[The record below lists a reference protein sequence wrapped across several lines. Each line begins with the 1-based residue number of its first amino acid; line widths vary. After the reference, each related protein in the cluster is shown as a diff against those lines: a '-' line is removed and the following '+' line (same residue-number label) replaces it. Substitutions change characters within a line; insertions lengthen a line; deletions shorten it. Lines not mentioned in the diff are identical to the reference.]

1 MSKNPIKVMSSMLT
15 GRIYA
20 GRVNPKNQMF
30 IGEKD
35 DVTDTAVS
43 AVAQHLLKEEM
54 CLQFEVAGKIYRL
67 EVSEIQEQQDQIA
80 ELKKELKE
88 WKSKSLAARVLCET
102 AGALLDGYA
111 HQDAMVILDDLEEA
125 LRGASD

>member
-35 DVTDTAVS
+35 DVTDSAII
-43 AVAQHLLKEEM
+43 AVAEHLIKENIVID
-54 CLQFEVAGKIYRL
+54 FEIRGKKYRL
-67 EVSEIQEQQDQIA
+67 Q
-80 ELKKELKE
+80 
-88 WKSKSLAARVLCET
+88 
-102 AGALLDGYA
+102 ALE
-111 HQDAMVILDDLEEA
+111 LEEN
-125 LRGASD
+125 

>member
-43 AVAQHLLKEEM
+43 AVAQYLLKEEV
-54 CLQFEVAGKIYRL
+54 CLQFEVAGKTYRL
-67 EVSEIQEQQDQIA
+67 EVSEIQEPTND
-80 ELKKELKE
+80 
-88 WKSKSLAARVLCET
+88 
-102 AGALLDGYA
+102 
-111 HQDAMVILDDLEEA
+111 
-125 LRGASD
+125 

>member
-43 AVAQHLLKEEM
+43 AVAQHLLKEEI
-54 CLQFEVAGKIYRL
+54 CLQFEVQGKTYRL
-67 EVSEIQEQQDQIA
+67 EVREVQA
-80 ELKKELKE
+80 
-88 WKSKSLAARVLCET
+88 
-102 AGALLDGYA
+102 
-111 HQDAMVILDDLEEA
+111 
-125 LRGASD
+125 

>member
-1 MSKNPIKVMSSMLT
+1 MSKNPIKVMASMLT

-43 AVAQHLLKEEM
+43 AVAQHLLKEEIY
-54 CLQFEVAGKIYRL
+54 LQFEVKGKTYRL
-67 EVSEIQEQQDQIA
+67 EVVEAKEPTNESE
-80 ELKKELKE
+80 
-88 WKSKSLAARVLCET
+88 
-102 AGALLDGYA
+102 
-111 HQDAMVILDDLEEA
+111 
-125 LRGASD
+125 

>member
-1 MSKNPIKVMSSMLT
+1 MAKNPIKVMSSILT

-43 AVAQHLLKEEM
+43 AVAQHLLKEEI
-54 CLQFEVAGKIYRL
+54 CLQFEVKGKTYRL
-67 EVSEIQEQQDQIA
+67 EVREVND
-80 ELKKELKE
+80 
-88 WKSKSLAARVLCET
+88 SKWPTNKTECDNLFHSIR
-102 AGALLDGYA
+102 
-111 HQDAMVILDDLEEA
+111 
-125 LRGASD
+125 

>member
-35 DVTDTAVS
+35 DVTDSAIS
-43 AVAQHLLKEEM
+43 AVAEHLIKKDIVID
-54 CLQFEVAGKIYRL
+54 FEIRGKKYRL
-67 EVSEIQEQQDQIA
+67 Q
-80 ELKKELKE
+80 
-88 WKSKSLAARVLCET
+88 
-102 AGALLDGYA
+102 ALE
-111 HQDAMVILDDLEEA
+111 LEEN
-125 LRGASD
+125 

>member
-35 DVTDTAVS
+35 DVTDSAIG
-43 AVAQHLLKEEM
+43 AVAEHLIKENIVIDFEIRGKKYS
-54 CLQFEVAGKIYRL
+54 LQAL
-67 EVSEIQEQQDQIA
+67 E
-80 ELKKELKE
+80 
-88 WKSKSLAARVLCET
+88 
-102 AGALLDGYA
+102 
-111 HQDAMVILDDLEEA
+111 LEEN
-125 LRGASD
+125 

>member
-1 MSKNPIKVMSSMLT
+1 MLT

-43 AVAQHLLKEEM
+43 AVAHHLLEEDVYI
-54 CLQFEVAGKIYRL
+54 QFEVQGKTYRL
-67 EVSEIQEQQDQIA
+67 EVNEIQESGND
-80 ELKKELKE
+80 
-88 WKSKSLAARVLCET
+88 
-102 AGALLDGYA
+102 
-111 HQDAMVILDDLEEA
+111 
-125 LRGASD
+125 

>member
-1 MSKNPIKVMSSMLT
+1 MNCTYVRTIIIWVIKTKQSSEMAKNPIKVMSSILT

-43 AVAQHLLKEEM
+43 AVAQHLLKEEI
-54 CLQFEVAGKIYRL
+54 CWQFEFKGKTYRL
-67 EVSEIQEQQDQIA
+67 EVRE
-80 ELKKELKE
+80 
-88 WKSKSLAARVLCET
+88 V
-102 AGALLDGYA
+102 
-111 HQDAMVILDDLEEA
+111 EA
-125 LRGASD
+125 

>member
-35 DVTDTAVS
+35 DVTDSAIG
-43 AVAQHLLKEEM
+43 AVAEHLIKENIVID
-54 CLQFEVAGKIYRL
+54 FEIRGKKYRL
-67 EVSEIQEQQDQIA
+67 Q
-80 ELKKELKE
+80 
-88 WKSKSLAARVLCET
+88 
-102 AGALLDGYA
+102 ALE
-111 HQDAMVILDDLEEA
+111 LEEN
-125 LRGASD
+125 

>member
-35 DVTDTAVS
+35 DVTDSAIG
-43 AVAQHLLKEEM
+43 AVAEHLVKEDIVID
-54 CLQFEVAGKIYRL
+54 FEIRGKKYRL
-67 EVSEIQEQQDQIA
+67 QALEI
-80 ELKKELKE
+80 
-88 WKSKSLAARVLCET
+88 
-102 AGALLDGYA
+102 
-111 HQDAMVILDDLEEA
+111 EEN
-125 LRGASD
+125 

>member
-1 MSKNPIKVMSSMLT
+1 MAKNPIKVMSSILT

-43 AVAQHLLKEEM
+43 AVAQHL
-54 CLQFEVAGKIYRL
+54 
-67 EVSEIQEQQDQIA
+67 
-80 ELKKELKE
+80 
-88 WKSKSLAARVLCET
+88 
-102 AGALLDGYA
+102 
-111 HQDAMVILDDLEEA
+111 
-125 LRGASD
+125 

>member
-1 MSKNPIKVMSSMLT
+1 MSKNPIKVMTSILT

-43 AVAQHLLKEEM
+43 AVAQYLLKEDVYM
-54 CLQFEVAGKIYRL
+54 QFEVQGKTYRL
-67 EVSEIQEQQDQIA
+67 EVNEIQESVND
-80 ELKKELKE
+80 
-88 WKSKSLAARVLCET
+88 
-102 AGALLDGYA
+102 
-111 HQDAMVILDDLEEA
+111 
-125 LRGASD
+125 

>member
-30 IGEKD
+30 IGGKD

-43 AVAQHLLKEEM
+43 AVARHLLKEEV
-54 CLQFEVAGKIYRL
+54 CLRFEVQGKTYSL
-67 EVSEIQEQQDQIA
+67 EVREVQEP
-80 ELKKELKE
+80 KP
-88 WKSKSLAARVLCET
+88 
-102 AGALLDGYA
+102 
-111 HQDAMVILDDLEEA
+111 
-125 LRGASD
+125 

>member
-1 MSKNPIKVMSSMLT
+1 MSKNPIKVMSSIT

-43 AVAQHLLKEEM
+43 AVAQYLLHKGVVFE
-54 CLQFEVAGKIYRL
+54 FEVKGKTYRL
-67 EVSEIQEQQDQIA
+67 EVVEV
-80 ELKKELKE
+80 KEP
-88 WKSKSLAARVLCET
+88 AN
-102 AGALLDGYA
+102 D
-111 HQDAMVILDDLEEA
+111 
-125 LRGASD
+125 